1 MSNANTQ
8 LSNMIE
14 ELVQQKTFGLDA
26 LDAIRALKSRA
37 ELLESEIKRKDDQ
50 ITALSSAVQ
59 EKDERLA
66 VQQRELS
73 KIGAR
78 EDAVAA
84 REAKIHTHEMTA
96 AVAQARAGAFE
107 QSMKIVF
114 APNRVRD
121 SVQSFGQVANGQGFS
136 TPVSDSRMHSRTEGY
151 AQEGDTDAAGSP
163 GSVVKQTL

>member
-1 MSNANTQ
+1 MANANTQ

-26 LDAIRALKSRA
+26 LDAIRELKSRA

-50 ITALSSAVQ
+50 ITTLTQDCQA
-59 EKDERLA
+59 KNERLA
-66 VQQRELS
+66 AQEKELA
-73 KIGAR
+73 KISAR
-78 EDAVAA
+78 EIAVAA
-84 REAKIHTHEMTA
+84 RESKIHQNELIA

-121 SVQSFGQVANGQGFS
+121 SVQSWGSVANNGMS
-136 TPVSDSRMHSRTEGY
+136 VPINDSRVVSRTEGY

-163 GSVVKQTL
+163 GSIVKQTL